1 MFCMDEKM
9 RIHSQ
14 QVLGVPI
21 DPKAGQ
27 GREAHERLSAFAD
40 QSTVFALVKGTPN
53 QPMCGFSDGVMRILN
68 TLGAPYATFNVLADP
83 EIRSGAKTWDAN
95 GGWPTFPQIYVGGEF
110 IGGFDIVE
118 ELYQKG
124 ELQEIVREAV
134 DEKGPGPV
142 HGGSGDIPTEDTS
155 DFPTPADK
163 IEVPES
169 AKASGEGVE
178 DVQEI
183 EPRKVELLGKE
194 HFVLLDVR
202 EPDEYEHTHIEGAQ
216 LVPMPEIG
224 DRVDEIPRDANLLI
238 ICRSGGRSRR
248 VGDFLIS
255 RGFRHVYNLTGGTNA
270 WSEQVGEGVKKY

>member
-1 MFCMDEKM
+1 M

-21 DPKAGQ
+21 DPRAGA
-27 GREAHERLSAFAD
+27 GRDPHERLSAFVE

-110 IGGFDIVE
+110 VGGFDIVE

-124 ELQEIVREAV
+124 ELQDLVREAV
-134 DEKGPGPV
+134 EAKGPGPV
-142 HGGSGDIPTEDTS
+142 HGDESDVPTEDTS
-155 DFPTPADK
+155 GHPTPASSID
-163 IEVPES
+163 VPES
-169 AKASGEGVE
+169 ARASGDGVE

-183 EPRKVELLGKE
+183 SPKKVNLMGKD

-202 EPDEYEHTHIEGAQ
+202 ETDEYEHTHIEGAQ
-216 LVPMPEIG
+216 LVPMPTIG
-224 DRVDEIPRDANLLI
+224 ERVDDLPKDANILC

-248 VGDFLIS
+248 VADFLVS
-255 RGFRHVYNLTGGTNA
+255 RGFRHVFNLTGGTNA
-270 WSEQVGEGVKKY
+270 WSEQVDDSVLKY